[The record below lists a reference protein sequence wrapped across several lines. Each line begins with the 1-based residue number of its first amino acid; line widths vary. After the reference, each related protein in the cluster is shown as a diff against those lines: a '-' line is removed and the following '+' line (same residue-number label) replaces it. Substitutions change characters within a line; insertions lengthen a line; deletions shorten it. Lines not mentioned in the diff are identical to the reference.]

1 MTVDM
6 QSTMYVGEEATC
18 WSDTPNRGA
27 DVVYGGLKATEQHQL
42 DDAQWAKGMFYVGFT
57 SKIAMLQTREKEL

>member
-1 MTVDM
+1 MHVLHTMTVDM

-42 DDAQWAKGMFYVGFT
+42 DDAQ
-57 SKIAMLQTREKEL
+57 